1 MATPKEVDVEC
12 HRVARILGEARQA
25 VEHIARV
32 PQSAAQVSALAAAL
46 ARSGHTV
53 VAAELERLAQA
64 EGSYREAV
72 RSQGGR
78 SGGAADDGGVRAG
91 VRALVGA
98 LRSDPA
104 AAAAPAAAGG
114 GGGGGGGATLPA
126 APPGARLADFS
137 ALLGALTEVTLRRL
151 QTSKARR
158 ADDAREVANRQAR
171 IDAGE
176 AEAQRLAE
184 ALQRQRA
191 SQRRALDALEEQ
203 HAALAAELASC
214 SAQASEALA
223 GVQGLAG
230 AKAAGVR
237 ESAGAAEAA
246 LRGELDRLQVE
257 HRVACDGH
265 AEAEANLRKRLVR
278 SRLERETAMREYD
291 AALGGVLAKTA
302 AATDLAR
309 QRAAVADFKQYFARV
324 DGEREVLR
332 AEAAAAER
340 EHLLRVTLGAWVREH
355 RVKAF
360 IVPWVTAKKLEMDA
374 CVAAGARARAR
385 AAALR
390 QAAGQGSPCACAH
403 PRTSRTHTAPFLL
416 PPLPA
421 DKRRPIRR
429 QRRNEARAV

>member
-53 VAAELERLAQA
+53 VAAELARLAQA

-78 SGGAADDGGVRAG
+78 SGGAADDSGVRAG
-91 VRALVGA
+91 IRALVGA

-104 AAAAPAAAGG
+104 AAAPAGSG

-126 APPGARLADFS
+126 VPPGSRLADFS
-137 ALLGALTEVTLRRL
+137 ALLAALTEVTLRRL

-171 IDAGE
+171 SDAGE
-176 AEAQRLAE
+176 AEAQRLGE
-184 ALQRQRA
+184 ALQRQRSA
-191 SQRRALDALEEQ
+191 QRVALDALEEQ
-203 HAALAAELASC
+203 HAALTAELASC
-214 SAQASEALA
+214 TAQASEALA

-237 ESAGAAEAA
+237 EGAGAAEAA

-257 HRVACDGH
+257 HRVACDSH

-291 AALGGVLAKTA
+291 GALGGVLAKTA
-302 AATDLAR
+302 AAADVAR
-309 QRAAVADFKQYFARV
+309 QRAAAADFVQYFARV
-324 DGEREVLR
+324 DGERAVVR

-355 RVKAF
+355 RIKAF
-360 IVPWVTAKKLEMDA
+360 VVPWVTAKKLEMDA
-374 CVAAGARARAR
+374 CVQRRARAQAR
-385 AAALR
+385 SECAPQPRPPSSPLSPLCPTPHAQRHGNTRLPCR
-390 QAAGQGSPCACAH
+390 QKKAEKKA
-403 PRTSRTHTAPFLL
+403 
-416 PPLPA
+416 
-421 DKRRPIRR
+421 KKK
-429 QRRNEARAV
+429 